1 MTLLEISGLTV
12 GYGGDPVLRD
22 FGLHLDEG
30 EVLAVLGA
38 NGAGKSTLLRT
49 ISGVLQPSSGTI
61 RLDGVSIAGR
71 RPDQLL
77 RTGVAHVLEGRRI
90 LSSLTVEENLLLGA
104 IGRGSEVADRL
115 GEMYEIF
122 DDLKRLRKL
131 AGGNLSG
138 GQQQMLA
145 IARALMA
152 RPRVLLL
159 DEPSLGM
166 APVMVDRLVD
176 LLRELRR
183 RFDTSVLM
191 VEQTVWMALSLAD
204 RVGLV
209 QHGRIVFEGAVAS
222 LDEAMLSDA
231 YFGGEVMVE
240 QDDR

>member
-1 MTLLEISGLTV
+1 MTLLEIRGLAV
-12 GYGGDPVLRD
+12 GYGGGPVLQNFD
-22 FGLHLDEG
+22 LHLDEG

-49 ISGVLQPSSGTI
+49 ISGVLQPDSGTI
-61 RLDGVSIAGR
+61 RLEGASIAGR

-77 RTGVAHVLEGRRI
+77 RTGIAHVLEGRRI
-90 LSSLTVEENLLLGA
+90 LSALTVEENMLLGA
-104 IGRGSEVADRL
+104 IGRGPEVADRL

-122 DDLKRLRKL
+122 ADLKRLRKL
-131 AGGNLSG
+131 SGGNLSG

-166 APVMVDRLVD
+166 APVIVDRLVD
-176 LLRELRR
+176 LLGELRR
-183 RFDTSVLM
+183 RLDTSVLM

-209 QHGRIVFEGAVAS
+209 QHGRIVFEGPVDS
-222 LDEAMLSDA
+222 LDEAMLGDA
-231 YFGGEVMVE
+231 YFGGEVTLTE
-240 QDDR
+240 ERR

>member
-22 FGLHLDEG
+22 FDLHLDEG

-49 ISGVLQPSSGTI
+49 ISGVLQPSSGAV
-61 RLDGVSIAGR
+61 RLDGASIAGR

-104 IGRGSEVADRL
+104 IGRGPEAADRL

-166 APVMVDRLVD
+166 APVIVDRLVD

-209 QHGRIVFEGAVAS
+209 QHGRIVFEGAVDS
-222 LDEAMLSDA
+222 LDGAMLGDA
-231 YFGGEVMVE
+231 YFGGEVMVG
-240 QDDR
+240 QGDR

>member
-166 APVMVDRLVD
+166 APVIVDRLVD

>member
-1 MTLLEISGLTV
+1 MTLLEIRGLTV

-22 FGLHLDEG
+22 FDLHLDEG

-49 ISGVLQPSSGTI
+49 ISGVLQPTAGTV
-61 RLDGVSIAGR
+61 RLDGEDIAGR
-71 RPDQLL
+71 RPDRLL
-77 RTGVAHVLEGRRI
+77 RTGIAHVLEGRRI

-104 IGRGSEVADRL
+104 IGRGPEVGERL

-122 DDLKRLRKL
+122 EDLKRLRKL
-131 AGGNLSG
+131 SGGNLSG

-145 IARALMA
+145 IGRALMA

-166 APVMVDRLVD
+166 APVIVDRLVD

-209 QHGRIVFEGAVAS
+209 QHGRLVFEGAVES
-222 LDEAMLSDA
+222 LDESMLGDA
-231 YFGGEVMVE
+231 YFGGEVMVA
-240 QDDR
+240 QGDP

>member
-1 MTLLEISGLTV
+1 MTLLEVRGLTV

-22 FGLHLDEG
+22 FDLHLDEG
-30 EVLAVLGA
+30 EVLAILGA

-49 ISGVLQPSSGTI
+49 ISGVLQPTAGSV
-61 RLDGVSIAGR
+61 RLDGTDIAGR
-71 RPDQLL
+71 RPDRLL
-77 RTGVAHVLEGRRI
+77 RTGIAHVLEGRRI

-104 IGRGSEVADRL
+104 VGRGPEVRERL

-122 DDLKRLRKL
+122 EDLKRLRRL
-131 AGGNLSG
+131 SGGNLSG

-145 IARALMA
+145 IGRALMA

-166 APVMVDRLVD
+166 APVIVDRLVD

-209 QHGRIVFEGAVAS
+209 QHGRLVFEGAVQS
-222 LDEAMLSDA
+222 LDESMLGDA
-231 YFGGEVMVE
+231 YFGGEVMVA
-240 QDDR
+240 QGDP

>member
-1 MTLLEISGLTV
+1 MTLLEIRGLTV
-12 GYGGDPVLRD
+12 GYGGGPVLQD
-22 FGLHLDEG
+22 FDLHLDQG

-49 ISGVLQPSSGTI
+49 ISGVLQPDSGTI
-61 RLDGVSIAGR
+61 RLEGASIAGR

-77 RTGVAHVLEGRRI
+77 RTGIAHVLEGRRI
-90 LSSLTVEENLLLGA
+90 LSALTVEENMLLGA
-104 IGRGSEVADRL
+104 IGRGPEVADRL

-122 DDLKRLRKL
+122 ADLKRLRKL
-131 AGGNLSG
+131 SGGNLSG

-152 RPRVLLL
+152 QPRVLLL

-166 APVMVDRLVD
+166 APVIVDRLVD
-176 LLRELRR
+176 LLGELRR
-183 RFDTSVLM
+183 RLDTSVLM

-209 QHGRIVFEGAVAS
+209 QHGQIVFEGPVDS
-222 LDEAMLSDA
+222 LDEAMLGDA
-231 YFGGEVMVE
+231 YFGGEVTLTQE
-240 QDDR
+240 QR

>member
-1 MTLLEISGLTV
+1 MTLLAISGLTV
-12 GYGGDPVLRD
+12 GYGGDPVLK
-22 FGLHLDEG
+22 GINLHLDEG
-30 EVLAVLGA
+30 EVLAILGA

-49 ISGVLQPSSGTI
+49 ISGVLQPSSGKI
-61 RLDGVSIAGR
+61 HLDGENIARR

-77 RTGVAHVLEGRRI
+77 KGGVAHVLEGRQI
-90 LSSLTVEENLLLGA
+90 LSSLTVEENLLLGST
-104 IGRGSEVADRL
+104 GRGSEVAERL

-122 DDLKRLRKL
+122 EDLKRLRRL
-131 AGGNLSG
+131 SGGNLSG

-166 APVMVDRLVD
+166 APVIVDRLVD

-209 QHGRIVFEGAVAS
+209 QHGGIVFEGTVDS
-222 LDEAMLSDA
+222 LDEAMLGDA
-231 YFGGEVMVE
+231 YFGGEVAVG